1 MTITF
6 PLGITDD
13 EIETLSEQL
22 QDDVNDTLH
31 DLAVKRKKLIESGV
45 PEEDQE
51 IRELDAL
58 IEVISVYYTH
68 LTLPTIYSV

>member
-58 IEVISVYYTH
+58 IEVV
-68 LTLPTIYSV
+68 

>member
-13 EIETLSEQL
+13 EIETLAEQA
-22 QDDVNDTLH
+22 QDDVNETLH

-58 IEVISVYYTH
+58 IEVI
-68 LTLPTIYSV
+68 